1 MTETQLQKS
10 GAHGKFQE
18 FCSETTAHGFGRLAS
33 ASSAI
38 ERLLWLVCLL
48 AALTYTIVQGFYL
61 VSEYFSYPV
70 EVKVEMKHREDLE
83 FPAIVICNMNAMRK
97 QALNEVVEEGQV
109 TVSICL
115 ITALTSSQCFSTYG
129 IIVRALYNYC
139 ECRSV
144 FWLRCSLSI
153 LLWVVSSSAVYG
165 LQLKNAFLRFRSV
178 REED

>member
-1 MTETQLQKS
+1 LFEEMTETQLQKS

-33 ASSAI
+33 ASSTI

-109 TVSICL
+109 RNAILKQARQTGSLQQMKSYKRVLLALLDKDTKRL
-115 ITALTSSQCFSTYG
+115 IGHQAEDFIL
-129 IIVRALYNYC
+129 
-139 ECRSV
+139 ECNWKGKV
-144 FWLRCSLSI
+144 C
-153 LLWVVSSSAVYG
+153 G
-165 LQLKNAFLRFRSV
+165 P
-178 REED
+178 E

>member
-1 MTETQLQKS
+1 MTETHLQKS
-10 GAHGKFQE
+10 GALGKLQE

-48 AALTYTIVQGFYL
+48 AALTYTIVQGFDL

-70 EVKVEMKHREDLE
+70 DVKVEMKHREDLE

-115 ITALTSSQCFSTYG
+115 ITTLTVISWLNFHF
-129 IIVRALYNYC
+129 
-139 ECRSV
+139 SV
-144 FWLRCSLSI
+144 FPLIRAPYQIIANVALFFGYAARYLFCQC
-153 LLWVVSSSAVYG
+153 G
-165 LQLKNAFLRFRSV
+165 
-178 REED
+178 